1 MTDSDNPLHFKNH
14 LHTEETVNPMP
25 TRQNDLPHTNL
36 SESAYSADNETASQ
50 NAYTH
55 YCMEELA
62 GFHFSRV
69 MEAGYQELK
78 IDFARLNPAYK
89 STLYCNSSVHYSI
102 CNVLFLYQNYDELKK
117 FLSFLSEQG
126 YAREQLRLFLNLPTI
141 APDIRK
147 SIRSKAPEK
156 CSPKENKTHS
166 QAKIALDST
175 LATIA
180 DKIGVRA
187 LCEDMFADK
196 IPVLHDITQKYP
208 FESAKKEALSL
219 TDYLLKNNLPR
230 TTLAV
235 FKETA
240 NQSGDFKNLL
250 PLLEGPET
258 QRFLQKAFR
267 QRKNSRQRYSANGA
281 LVDFLETVLPTNT
294 FMQLMT
300 GKETSYLWES
310 DFAQSAKSAD
320 SKEAKTLVQQKLP
333 FYTNPRVRE

>member
-1 MTDSDNPLHFKNH
+1 MTDSDNSLRFKSS
-14 LHTEETVNPMP
+14 LYTEEAVNPAP
-25 TRQNDLPHTNL
+25 SQNDLSHTHF
-36 SESAYSADNETASQ
+36 SESPHSGNTETVAQ

-62 GFHFSRV
+62 GFHLSRV
-69 MEAGYQELK
+69 MEEGYQDLK

-89 STLYCNSSVHYSI
+89 SPLYSNSSVHYSI
-102 CNVLFLYQNYDELKK
+102 SNVLFLYQNYDELKG

-147 SIRSKAPEK
+147 SIRAKAPKK
-156 CSPKENKTHS
+156 CSPKENKAYN
-166 QAKIALDST
+166 QAKTALDSA

-187 LCEDMFADK
+187 LCEDIFADK
-196 IPVLHDITQKYP
+196 IPVLNDITQKYP
-208 FESAKKEALSL
+208 FESAKKEALYI

-235 FKETA
+235 FKETVS
-240 NQSGDFKNLL
+240 QSGNVKSLL

-267 QRKNSRQRYSANGA
+267 QHAKPQQRYPANDA
-281 LVDFLETVLPTNT
+281 LVDFLESALPTNVFT
-294 FMQLMT
+294 QLIV

-320 SKEAKTLVQQKLP
+320 SKEAKPIVQQKLP
-333 FYTNPRVRE
+333 FYTNSLVRE